1 MKVST
6 KLFSKALLL
15 TRVKLIMVKIISSF
29 NIRIFVAYRYH
40 IDSTTPSTLDQVSYY
55 CTVSFIFF
63 VLCVT
68 LLYSIPVI
76 SKCCQKRKTGTRRRQ
91 LINELIS
98 CVGGGALLGLAL
110 LDVLPELRERIEEET
125 EVTKHSCLFTES
137 FCVYSAVPF

>member
-1 MKVST
+1 M
-6 KLFSKALLL
+6 
-15 TRVKLIMVKIISSF
+15 SF
-29 NIRIFVAYRYH
+29 NVRVFVLYRYR
-40 IDSTTPSTLDQVSYY
+40 IEYANTLNQVSYY

-125 EVTKHSCLFTES
+125 EVFYFFLKTKYLESAWNKFAFSGITPLPSCLW
-137 FCVYSAVPF
+137 